1 MRIYYSITVPVT
13 QVVAHPACGK
23 EQLAGM
29 QPQVLALVA
38 LFVHC
43 RREGRKRRITPEVEQ
58 VRLFSLRVF
67 LCGVASLAEAM

>member
-1 MRIYYSITVPVT
+1 M
-13 QVVAHPACGK
+13 VAHPACGK

-43 RREGRKRRITPEVEQ
+43 RREGRKRRFTPEIEQ
-58 VRLFSLRVF
+58 VRCVFQRLFLSAVLSLLF
-67 LCGVASLAEAM
+67 TPCD